1 MRREGFLC
9 VYRFHCVYRILGDE
23 VGPTVHESQNLLAG
37 GMLISTMMGLRMTD
51 DSDREP
57 SARELLTAV
66 FAERPDLM
74 CSRTEPEPEPEPGRV
89 LKRETEA

>member
-1 MRREGFLC
+1 ML
-9 VYRFHCVYRILGDE
+9 
-23 VGPTVHESQNLLAG
+23 ESQNLLAG

-74 CSRTEPEPEPEPGRV
+74 CSRTEPELEPERE